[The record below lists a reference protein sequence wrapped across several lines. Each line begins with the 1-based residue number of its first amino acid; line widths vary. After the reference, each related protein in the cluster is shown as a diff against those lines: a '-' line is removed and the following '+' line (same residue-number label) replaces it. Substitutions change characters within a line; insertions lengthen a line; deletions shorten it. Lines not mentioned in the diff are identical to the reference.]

1 MFKGNILLLLMITG
15 FYACTESE
23 PTNQVIGSWVWSSG
37 SRVIEP
43 EGFERLHRDRSETYL
58 VGDSEFDFIFEEAG
72 TFKSSYTIPGNA
84 TTFYS
89 GNWRSEEG
97 QLFLDYVDPV
107 DFTGIS
113 QYRVPSLDASN
124 LDLQWSVEY
133 REFTDAQIEQWKEE
147 GIINSNGWTVDRE
160 SLLESSSSLI
170 EATITLHF
178 VKVE

>member
-1 MFKGNILLLLMITG
+1 MFKWNILLLIVITG
-15 FYACTESE
+15 LYSCTESE
-23 PTNQVIGSWVWSSG
+23 PTNQVIGTWVWSSG
-37 SRVIEP
+37 SRIIKP

-58 VGDSEFDFIFEEAG
+58 VGDAEFYYIFEEQG
-72 TFKSSYTIPGNA
+72 SFESTYTLPGKP

-89 GNWRSEEG
+89 GNWRSENG
-97 QLFLDYVDPV
+97 QLFLDYLDPV

-133 REFTDAQIEQWKEE
+133 REFTDAQIEQWREE
-147 GIINSNGWTVDRE
+147 GIITSNGWTVDRE

-170 EATITLHF
+170 EASITLHF